1 MAYVIVDGVSKR
13 CRAKDPAHCR
23 YHKNADGTPMTHYA
37 SKAEADAILEKQ
49 HAGSGSSVSSSL
61 SKSKAATAETKAGTT
76 KAKTAKDNVDK
87 LGIDASSW
95 TSAPVAGV
103 MPEADVDRAEYALAW
118 AKDLDAK
125 AQEAIGK
132 LDTEAKQLRAK
143 ASRVEDEIIDANRD
157 VAAVVDMPDVVALR
171 NEISNN
177 MEGDRQR
184 EAEMTPVDRIRGL
197 IESQKGKP
205 AEATAVAPLDLVGDE
220 RYARAIHSN
229 EMDRLTQSA
238 YYSDGDL
245 PAVEKPSII
254 DGVEEYTSAKG
265 PRLKISYR
273 NVGKNGRMGKA
284 RYFTIPADMA
294 STIKATHAADAKR
307 LEELAVP
314 SGAASAS
321 RATWKAYDEARTRQK
336 DAYARAKTAW
346 SDARAAEDRLSAV
359 KNAREEA
366 LALSRPLAAAVAASK
381 AAPATLPVMPE
392 SEHRVFAVNPGE
404 TAPSTAAN
412 KLNREYEDLA
422 GDADWHAYD
431 PKSGW
436 ARITSHEDRW
446 WQYAEFTG
454 YGSGRAHDSLAERL
468 VNVKTGEALN
478 VDADVAK
485 NGANRLRAASEKLE
499 ALLSERQ

>member
-37 SKAEADAILEKQ
+37 SKAEADAVLEKQ
-49 HAGSGSSVSSSL
+49 HAGSGSSASSSL
-61 SKSKAATAETKAGTT
+61 SKSKAAAAEAITGATKAGT
-76 KAKTAKDNVDK
+76 AEDNVDE

-103 MPEADVDRAEYALAW
+103 MPEADAERAEYELAR
-118 AKDLDAK
+118 AEDLDAK
-125 AQEAIGK
+125 AQEVIGK

-143 ASRVEDEIIDANRD
+143 ASRIEDEVADANRA
-157 VAAVVDMPDVVALR
+157 VAAVADMPDAVALR
-171 NEISNN
+171 NEISNK
-177 MEGDRQR
+177 MEEARKW

-197 IESQKGKP
+197 IESQKGTP
-205 AEATAVAPLDLVGDE
+205 AEDTAVSPLDLVGDE
-220 RYARAIHSN
+220 RYARAIHSS
-229 EMDRLTQSA
+229 EMDRLMQSA
-238 YYSDGDL
+238 YYRDGDL
-245 PAVEKPSII
+245 PPVEKPSII
-254 DGVEEYTSAKG
+254 DGVEEYASAKG

-284 RYFTIPADMA
+284 RYFTIPAGMA

-307 LEELAVP
+307 LEELATP

-336 DAYARAKTAW
+336 DASARAKAAW
-346 SDARAAEDRLSAV
+346 SDARTAEDRLSAV
-359 KNAREEA
+359 RNAREEV
-366 LALSRPLAAAVAASK
+366 LALSRPLADAVAASK
-381 AAPATLPVMPE
+381 AAPATLPVMPG
-392 SEHRVFAVNPGE
+392 SERRVFAVNPGE
-404 TAPSTAAN
+404 EEPSTAAN
-412 KLNREYEDLA
+412 KLNGEYEGLA

-436 ARITSHEDRW
+436 ARITSHKDRW

-468 VNVKTGEALN
+468 VNVKTGESFN

-485 NGANRLRAASEKLE
+485 NGANRLSAASAKLE
-499 ALLSERQ
+499 ALLSERR